1 MSYNK
6 SLSLIYFIFIG
17 IYSAMY
23 KIDGYWE
30 AAVWHGECSLVLCDL
45 EGGMQ
50 GRERQQGRDICMHM
64 ADPVHCA
71 TETNNTEKL
80 PCAKK
85 CFKAY
90 LVYM

>member
-1 MSYNK
+1 
-6 SLSLIYFIFIG
+6 
-17 IYSAMY
+17 MY
-23 KIDGYWE
+23 KIDRYWE
-30 AAVWHGECSLVLCDL
+30 AAVWHGECNLVLCDL
-45 EGGMQ
+45 GGVAC
-50 GRERQQGRDICMHM
+50 GGKGETTGRDICMHM

-71 TETNNTEKL
+71 AETNNTEKL